1 MQKSSIQY
9 ILKLSIPIFFANLAI
24 PMVGIIDTALMGNLG
39 SLSYLSATSVA
50 ANLFSMIFW
59 SFGFLRMGTVGMVS
73 QANGRNDYTEILNIV
88 VRNLLFV
95 LAISI
100 TIILLQN
107 LILSLSLKIFDLSEA
122 TRNLYEQYFKIRVYS
137 APGELTLYIIT
148 GLFVGLQK
156 TKTSSLAVG
165 FFSILNILLSIVLVT
180 KFDLNIKGVAYGTLF
195 SALITSIIF
204 LIYMF
209 WYLSKYTKI
218 TINFAQIFNLKK
230 IKNIFNINLNI
241 FIRTIL
247 LTFSFLWFTYLGTQ
261 IGETYVA
268 ANFNLKKIKNIF
280 NINLNIFIRT
290 ILLTFSFLWF
300 TYLGTQIGENY
311 VAANAILINLV
322 FLSAFILDAYAFST
336 EGIVGYSLGKKD
348 LNLFKNIVKNS
359 FILSSISGL
368 IISIIF
374 FFTNN
379 LVINLMSDINEIRE
393 LSSSYAVWLIILPV
407 ISSFCY
413 QFDGIFIG
421 ASQTKELRNAMIF
434 SVFSYLLISIL
445 LIKFLFN
452 TGIWISLC
460 IFMILRAVS
469 LFYYLD
475 KIYLRFRKN

>member
-73 QANGRNDYTEILNIV
+73 QANGRNDYSEILNIV
-88 VRNLLFV
+88 IRNLLFV

-100 TIILLQN
+100 IIILLQN

-180 KFDLNIKGVAYGTLF
+180 RFDLNIKGVAYGTLF

-261 IGETYVA
+261 IGED
-268 ANFNLKKIKNIF
+268 F
-280 NINLNIFIRT
+280 
-290 ILLTFSFLWF
+290 
-300 TYLGTQIGENY
+300 

-445 LIKFLFN
+445 LIKILFN

-460 IFMILRAVS
+460 IFMILRAIS

>member
-9 ILKLSIPIFFANLAI
+9 IFKLSIPIFFANLAI

-218 TINFAQIFNLKK
+218 SINFAQIFNLKK

-261 IGETYVA
+261 IGED
-268 ANFNLKKIKNIF
+268 
-280 NINLNIFIRT
+280 
-290 ILLTFSFLWF
+290 
-300 TYLGTQIGENY
+300 Y

-348 LNLFKNIVKNS
+348 LILFKNIVKNS

-379 LVINLMSDINEIRE
+379 LVINLMSDISEIRE
-393 LSSSYAVWLIILPV
+393 LSSSYVVWLIVLPV

>member
-73 QANGRNDYTEILNIV
+73 QANGRNNYTEILNIV

-107 LILSLSLKIFDLSEA
+107 LILSLSLKIFDLSET
-122 TRNLYEQYFKIRVYS
+122 TRNLYEQYFKIRDYS

-261 IGETYVA
+261 IGED
-268 ANFNLKKIKNIF
+268 
-280 NINLNIFIRT
+280 
-290 ILLTFSFLWF
+290 
-300 TYLGTQIGENY
+300 Y

>member
-1 MQKSSIQY
+1 MQKSSIKY
-9 ILKLSIPIFFANLAI
+9 ILKLSIPIFFANLAV

-39 SLSYLSATSVA
+39 NLSYLSATSVA

-73 QANGRNDYTEILNIV
+73 QANGRNDYSEILNIV
-88 VRNLLFV
+88 IRNLLFV
-95 LAISI
+95 ALISI
-100 TIILLQN
+100 IIILLQN
-107 LILSLSLKIFDLSEA
+107 FILNLSLKIFDLSKN
-122 TRNLYEQYFKIRVYS
+122 TKDLYEQYFRIRVYS

-156 TKTSSLAVG
+156 TKTSSFAVG
-165 FFSILNILLSIVLVT
+165 FFSLLNILISIVLVAI
-180 KFDLNIKGVAYGTLF
+180 FDLNIKGVAYGTFF
-195 SALITSIIF
+195 SALITSSIF
-204 LIYMF
+204 LFYTF
-209 WYLSKYTKI
+209 FYLSKFTKI
-218 TINFAQIFNLKK
+218 KIDFEQILNLNQ

-261 IGETYVA
+261 IGED
-268 ANFNLKKIKNIF
+268 
-280 NINLNIFIRT
+280 
-290 ILLTFSFLWF
+290 
-300 TYLGTQIGENY
+300 Y

-368 IISIIF
+368 IISIIYF
-374 FFTNN
+374 FVYEH
-379 LVINLMSDINEIRE
+379 VINLMSDLEEIRK
-393 LSSSYAVWLIILPV
+393 LSSSYVIWLIILPL

-421 ASQTKELRNAMIF
+421 ASQTKELRNAMVF
-434 SVFSYLLISIL
+434 SVMSYLIISIVL
-445 LIKFLFN
+445 TKLLFN
-452 TGIWISLC
+452 NGIWISLC
-460 IFMILRAVS
+460 IFMILRALS
-469 LFYYLD
+469 LFYYLN
-475 KIYLRFRKN
+475 KIYLRFKS

>member
-122 TRNLYEQYFKIRVYS
+122 TRNLYKQYFKIRVYS

-156 TKTSSLAVG
+156 TKTSSFAVG
-165 FFSILNILLSIVLVT
+165 LFSILNIMISIVLVT
-180 KFDLNIKGVAYGTLF
+180 KFDLNVKGVAYGTLF

-261 IGETYVA
+261 IGED
-268 ANFNLKKIKNIF
+268 F
-280 NINLNIFIRT
+280 
-290 ILLTFSFLWF
+290 
-300 TYLGTQIGENY
+300 

-374 FFTNN
+374 FFTYN

-460 IFMILRAVS
+460 IFMILRAIS

>member
-73 QANGRNDYTEILNIV
+73 QANGRNDYSEILNIV

-218 TINFAQIFNLKK
+218 TINFAQIFNLRK

-261 IGETYVA
+261 IGED
-268 ANFNLKKIKNIF
+268 F
-280 NINLNIFIRT
+280 
-290 ILLTFSFLWF
+290 
-300 TYLGTQIGENY
+300 

-379 LVINLMSDINEIRE
+379 LVINLMSDIDEIRK

-460 IFMILRAVS
+460 IFMILRAIS

>member
-218 TINFAQIFNLKK
+218 SINFAQIFNLKK

-261 IGETYVA
+261 IGED
-268 ANFNLKKIKNIF
+268 F
-280 NINLNIFIRT
+280 
-290 ILLTFSFLWF
+290 
-300 TYLGTQIGENY
+300 

-374 FFTNN
+374 FFTYN

-460 IFMILRAVS
+460 IFMILRAIS

>member
-73 QANGRNDYTEILNIV
+73 QANGRNNYTEILNIV

-261 IGETYVA
+261 IGED
-268 ANFNLKKIKNIF
+268 
-280 NINLNIFIRT
+280 
-290 ILLTFSFLWF
+290 
-300 TYLGTQIGENY
+300 Y

-348 LNLFKNIVKNS
+348 LNLFKKIIKNS
-359 FILSSISGL
+359 FILSSLSGL
-368 IISIIF
+368 VISIIYL
-374 FFTNN
+374 FTYGH
-379 LVINLMSDINEIRE
+379 VINLMSDIREIRE
-393 LSSSYAVWLIILPV
+393 LSSSYVVWLIILPI

-421 ASQTKELRNAMIF
+421 TSQTKELRNAMIF
-434 SVFSYLLISIL
+434 SVLIYLIISIL
-445 LIKFLFN
+445 LTKFLFN

-460 IFMILRAVS
+460 IFMILRAIS

-475 KIYLRFRKN
+475 KIYLRFRSN

>member
-107 LILSLSLKIFDLSEA
+107 LILSLSLKIFDLSET

-218 TINFAQIFNLKK
+218 IINFAQIFNLKK
-230 IKNIFNINLNI
+230 INNIFNINLNI

-261 IGETYVA
+261 IGED
-268 ANFNLKKIKNIF
+268 
-280 NINLNIFIRT
+280 
-290 ILLTFSFLWF
+290 
-300 TYLGTQIGENY
+300 Y

-348 LNLFKNIVKNS
+348 LNLFKKIIKNS
-359 FILSSISGL
+359 FILSSLSGL
-368 IISIIF
+368 VISIIYL
-374 FFTNN
+374 FTYDH
-379 LVINLMSDINEIRE
+379 VINLMSDIKEIRE
-393 LSSSYAVWLIILPV
+393 LSSSYVVWLIILPI

-421 ASQTKELRNAMIF
+421 TSQTKELRNAMIF
-434 SVFSYLLISIL
+434 SVLIYLIISIL
-445 LIKFLFN
+445 LTKFLFN

-460 IFMILRAVS
+460 IFMILRAIS

-475 KIYLRFRKN
+475 KIYLRFRSN

>member
-137 APGELTLYIIT
+137 APGELILYIIT

-261 IGETYVA
+261 IGED
-268 ANFNLKKIKNIF
+268 F
-280 NINLNIFIRT
+280 
-290 ILLTFSFLWF
+290 
-300 TYLGTQIGENY
+300 

>member
-73 QANGRNDYTEILNIV
+73 QANGRNDYSEILNIV
-88 VRNLLFV
+88 IRNLLFV

-261 IGETYVA
+261 IGED
-268 ANFNLKKIKNIF
+268 F
-280 NINLNIFIRT
+280 
-290 ILLTFSFLWF
+290 
-300 TYLGTQIGENY
+300 

-445 LIKFLFN
+445 LIEFLFN

-460 IFMILRAVS
+460 IFMILRAIS